1 MTPAADRP
9 VLTYLNS
16 PSDTTT
22 CTALLCK
29 SRYLSFTMSKTDC
42 IAPSFSRRNG
52 NGFRS
57 RSGPGISRLL
67 TPSIVHSIDPLP
79 VPACR
84 GSKGMVGLGRLE
96 LPTSRL
102 SGVYS
107 NQLSYWPQRSE
118 SGKIMVSLY
127 TVKETGHINGVRI
140 GHWLLKHILLA

>member
-1 MTPAADRP
+1 M
-9 VLTYLNS
+9 VQGQ
-16 PSDTTT
+16 
-22 CTALLCK
+22 K
-29 SRYLSFTMSKTDC
+29 
-42 IAPSFSRRNG
+42 
-52 NGFRS
+52 
-57 RSGPGISRLL
+57 
-67 TPSIVHSIDPLP
+67 PLP
-79 VPACR
+79 VTQILADPSLRRNSSQGCR
-84 GSKGMVGLGRLE
+84 GKSPCPSRKSWRSQVCVGTILVGQGRLE